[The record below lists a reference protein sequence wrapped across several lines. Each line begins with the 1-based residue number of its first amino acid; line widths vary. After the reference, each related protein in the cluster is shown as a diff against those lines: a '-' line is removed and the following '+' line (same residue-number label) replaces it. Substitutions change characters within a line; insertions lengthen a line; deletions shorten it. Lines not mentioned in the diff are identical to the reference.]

1 MALRKIRTGNDPVL
15 RKICK
20 PVNEITKSTLDLL
33 DDMADTMYDAD
44 GVGLAAPQ
52 VGILR
57 RAVVIDI
64 GNGLV
69 ELINPEILETAGLQ
83 SGDEGC
89 LSIPGATAEVE
100 RPDYA
105 KVKAFNRNGEEIIV
119 EGRGLMARA
128 LCHELDHLD
137 GILYIDKAKGEIKY

>member
-1 MALRKIRTGNDPVL
+1 MALRKIRTGKDPVL

-20 PVNEITKSTLDLL
+20 PVNDINDSFKTLL

-52 VGILR
+52 VGVLR

-64 GNGLV
+64 GEGLV
-69 ELINPEILETAGLQ
+69 ELINPEIIETKGEQ
-83 SGDEGC
+83 KDCEGC
-89 LSIPGATAEVE
+89 LSIPGATAEVI
-100 RPDYA
+100 RPAY
-105 KVKAFNRNGEEIIV
+105 VKAKAINRDGEEIIV

-128 LCHELDHLD
+128 ICHELDHLD
-137 GILYIDKAKGEIKY
+137 GILYVDKAVGEIQY